1 MSDKLEPL
9 AIVGMKWRFSGE
21 ANSASGFWDVLTNAR
36 SAKSRIQAD
45 RFNVDAHYHPSADRN
60 GSIIKE
66 GHFLKEGIA
75 ASMRP
80 SSQWQQR
87 RQRAWTLSI
96 AFFWSRDADR
106 IRGRQPIHKSMSLN
120 RVSYLE
126 SWGQTRPGSLQQ
138 QQQGQEDGDSD
149 SVDGRNVDLPESSLS
164 SSFQSTYTYRLNFN
178 PYAGPG
184 WTQTPDEVAPEVLP
198 SGPETPTIKT
208 QPKPLEEGDH
218 GRYDPQHASLRLPN
232 EDYPLQTTGAFEVSS
247 TRRICQVIVAVI
259 YCFLAAGVVFGFAA
273 LKPVLIREGV
283 YHNLCS
289 RDELSKNRGVC
300 YGQELR
306 LNLMFTIAAVATN
319 VCALP
324 VGTILD
330 QYGPR
335 VCGIIS
341 SICLTF
347 GALLLSFAANLPFDA
362 YIPGYLLLSLGGP
375 FIFISSFQLSNTFP
389 TRSGLI
395 LSMLTGAFDASSA
408 LFLIF
413 RLTNERTNGSFT
425 SHKFFMVYLIVPA
438 FILAAQLL
446 VMPATSYK
454 TAGELVQ
461 QAEAYI
467 VDEAN
472 DHVDERIHNRSEGER
487 QRNDRRVHRQD
498 VVSKIQDLL
507 GDSSIN
513 DIAGLDEFSRITL
526 PPPDEV
532 QDRIVGKTPP
542 RNTTAGGVWGAL
554 HGRSAIQQIATPWF
568 VLIMLF
574 TVLQMLRINYFVAS
588 IRAQYDYLLSPA
600 LSKQLNSVF
609 DVLLPLGGLLS
620 VPFIGTILDTLKTQH
635 VLLILVSTATVIGIL
650 GCIPH
655 SLPAGYANIAL
666 FVIYR
671 PFYYTAVSDYAAK
684 VFGFQTFG
692 KVYGLIICLAGL
704 GNFLQAGLD
713 ALTFKLFARDPVPV
727 NLVLTASTGVIGAA
741 LVGFV
746 WWQAKRIDASRAQGI
761 AGKGA
766 VVDVDNG
773 RIERTIVQSKQVGRP
788 RPDSIAVEY
797 TGVAARD
804 WEREREREP
813 LLLRGPQHMGAH
825 GEASS
830 YGISSGP

>member
-1 MSDKLEPL
+1 
-9 AIVGMKWRFSGE
+9 
-21 ANSASGFWDVLTNAR
+21 
-36 SAKSRIQAD
+36 
-45 RFNVDAHYHPSADRN
+45 
-60 GSIIKE
+60 
-66 GHFLKEGIA
+66 
-75 ASMRP
+75 
-80 SSQWQQR
+80 
-87 RQRAWTLSI
+87 
-96 AFFWSRDADR
+96 
-106 IRGRQPIHKSMSLN
+106 MSLN

-126 SWGQTRPGSLQQ
+126 SWGQTRPVSRQQ

-149 SVDGRNVDLPESSLS
+149 SVDGRNVDLPEGSIS

-184 WTQTPDEVAPEVLP
+184 WTQPPDEVAPEDLV

-208 QPKPLEEGDH
+208 QPKPLDESDR
-218 GRYDPQHASLRLPN
+218 GRYDLQDASLKLPD

-247 TRRICQVIVAVI
+247 TRRICQVIIAVI

-283 YHNLCS
+283 YRNLCS

-330 QYGPR
+330 KYGPR
-335 VCGIIS
+335 VCGIIG

-362 YIPGYLLLSLGGP
+362 YIPGYLFLSLGGP

-389 TRSGLI
+389 TRSGMI

-425 SHKFFMVYLIVPA
+425 THRFFMVYLIVPA

-446 VMPATSYK
+446 IMPATSYK

-467 VDEAN
+467 ADEAN
-472 DHVDERIHNRSEGER
+472 DRVDERISNRSEGER

-498 VVSKIQDLL
+498 VVSQIQDLL

-513 DIAGLDEFSRITL
+513 DVPGLDEFSRTTL
-526 PPPDEV
+526 PPPDEA

-542 RNTTAGGVWGAL
+542 RNTTAGAVWGAL
-554 HGRSAIQQIATPWF
+554 HGRSALQQIATPWF

-600 LSKQLNSVF
+600 LSEQLNSVF
-609 DVLLPLGGLLS
+609 DFLLPLGGLLS

-635 VLLILVSTATVIGIL
+635 VLLILASTATVIGIL

-655 SLPAGYANIAL
+655 NLPAGYANIAL

-727 NLVLTASTGVIGAA
+727 NLVLTASTGVIGGA
-741 LVGFV
+741 LVAFV
-746 WWQAKRIDASRAQGI
+746 WWQAKRMDASRAQGI
-761 AGKGA
+761 AGKGV
-766 VVDVDNG
+766 VVDVDDG
-773 RIERTIVQSKQVGRP
+773 RTERTMVQSEQVSRT
-788 RPDSIAVEY
+788 RSDAVDY
-797 TGVAARD
+797 AGVAARD

-813 LLLRGPQHMGAH
+813 LLRRGPQHLGAH

>member
-1 MSDKLEPL
+1 
-9 AIVGMKWRFSGE
+9 
-21 ANSASGFWDVLTNAR
+21 
-36 SAKSRIQAD
+36 
-45 RFNVDAHYHPSADRN
+45 
-60 GSIIKE
+60 
-66 GHFLKEGIA
+66 
-75 ASMRP
+75 
-80 SSQWQQR
+80 
-87 RQRAWTLSI
+87 
-96 AFFWSRDADR
+96 
-106 IRGRQPIHKSMSLN
+106 MSLN

-126 SWGQTRPGSLQQ
+126 SWGQTRPVSRQQ
-138 QQQGQEDGDSD
+138 QYQDQEDGDSD
-149 SVDGRNVDLPESSLS
+149 SVDGRNVDLPEGSIS

-184 WTQTPDEVAPEVLP
+184 WTQPPTKLP
-198 SGPETPTIKT
+198 LKT
-208 QPKPLEEGDH
+208 SHLPKPLAESDH
-218 GRYDPQHASLRLPN
+218 GGYDPRDASLRLPD
-232 EDYPLQTTGAFEVSS
+232 EDYPLETTGAFEVSS
-247 TRRICQVIVAVI
+247 TRRICQVIIAVI

-283 YHNLCS
+283 YRNLCS
-289 RDELSKNRGVC
+289 RDELSKNREVC

-319 VCALP
+319 VSALP

-330 QYGPR
+330 KYGPR
-335 VCGIIS
+335 VCGIIG

-347 GALLLSFAANLPFDA
+347 GALLLSFAANLPFDT
-362 YIPGYLLLSLGGP
+362 YIPGYFFLSLGGP

-408 LFLIF
+408 LFLVF
-413 RLTNERTNGSFT
+413 RLANERSNGSFT
-425 SHKFFMVYLIVPA
+425 THKFFMVYLIVPA

-446 VMPATSYK
+446 IMPATSYK

-467 VDEAN
+467 ADEAN
-472 DHVDERIHNRSEGER
+472 DHVDERISNRSEGER

-513 DIAGLDEFSRITL
+513 DVPER
-526 PPPDEV
+526 P

-542 RNTTAGGVWGAL
+542 RNTTAGSVWGAL
-554 HGRSAIQQIATPWF
+554 HGRSALQQIATPWF

-574 TVLQMLRINYFVAS
+574 TVLQMLRINYF
-588 IRAQYDYLLSPA
+588 
-600 LSKQLNSVF
+600 LNSAF
-609 DVLLPLGGLLS
+609 DILLPLGGLLS

-635 VLLILVSTATVIGIL
+635 VLLILASTATLIGIL

-713 ALTFKLFARDPVPV
+713 AVTFKLFARDPVPV

-746 WWQAKRIDASRAQGI
+746 WWQAKRMDVSRAQRI
-761 AGKGA
+761 AGKGV
-766 VVDVDNG
+766 VVDADPG
-773 RIERTIVQSKQVGRP
+773 RAERTMVQSEQVSRP
-788 RPDSIAVEY
+788 RSDAVDY
-797 TGVAARD
+797 AGVAARD

-813 LLLRGPQHMGAH
+813 LLRRGPQHLGAH

>member
-1 MSDKLEPL
+1 
-9 AIVGMKWRFSGE
+9 
-21 ANSASGFWDVLTNAR
+21 
-36 SAKSRIQAD
+36 
-45 RFNVDAHYHPSADRN
+45 
-60 GSIIKE
+60 
-66 GHFLKEGIA
+66 
-75 ASMRP
+75 
-80 SSQWQQR
+80 
-87 RQRAWTLSI
+87 
-96 AFFWSRDADR
+96 
-106 IRGRQPIHKSMSLN
+106 MSLN

-126 SWGQTRPGSLQQ
+126 AWGQTRPSSRQQ
-138 QQQGQEDGDSD
+138 QQPGQEDGDSD
-149 SVDGRNVDLPESSLS
+149 SVDGRNGDLPEESIS
-164 SSFQSTYTYRLNFN
+164 SSFQSTYSYRLNFN

-184 WTQTPDEVAPEVLP
+184 WTQPPDEGAHDELT
-198 SGPETPTIKT
+198 SGLETFTVKP
-208 QPKPLEEGDH
+208 QPKPLDESDH
-218 GRYDPQHASLRLPN
+218 GGYGPQGSSKLPD

-247 TRRICQVIVAVI
+247 TRRICQVIIAVI

-273 LKPVLIREGV
+273 LKPVFVREGV
-283 YHNLCS
+283 YRNLCS
-289 RDELSKNRGVC
+289 SDELSKNQEVC

-319 VCALP
+319 VSALP
-324 VGTILD
+324 VGTVLD
-330 QYGPR
+330 TYGPR
-335 VCGIIS
+335 VCGIIG

-347 GALLLSFAANLPFDA
+347 GALLLSVAASLPFDA
-362 YIPGYLLLSLGGP
+362 YIPGYLFLSLGGP

-408 LFLIF
+408 LFLVF
-413 RLTNERTNGSFT
+413 RLANERTNGTFT
-425 SHKFFMVYLIVPA
+425 THKFFMVYLIVPA

-446 VMPATSYK
+446 IMPATSYK

-467 VDEAN
+467 ADEAN
-472 DHVDERIHNRSEGER
+472 DRVDERIGNRSEGER

-507 GDSSIN
+507 GDSNIS
-513 DIAGLDEFSRITL
+513 DVPGLDELSRTTL
-526 PPPDEV
+526 PPVIEP
-532 QDRIVGKTPP
+532 QDRVVGKTPP

-554 HGRSAIQQIATPWF
+554 HGRSALQQITTPWF
-568 VLIMLF
+568 VLITLF
-574 TVLQMLRINYFVAS
+574 TILQMLRINYFVAS

-600 LSKQLNSVF
+600 LSKQLNSAF

-620 VPFIGTILDTLKTQH
+620 VPFIGTILDTLNTPH
-635 VLLILVSTATVIGIL
+635 VLLILASIATLIGIL

-684 VFGFQTFG
+684 VFGFHTFG

-713 ALTFKLFARDPVPV
+713 AVTFKLFGRNPIPV
-727 NLVLTASTGVIGAA
+727 NLVLTASTGTIGAA

-746 WWQAKRIDASRAQGI
+746 WWQVKRMDASRAQSM
-761 AGKGA
+761 AGKGVDAGRTESAMVSWSDA
-766 VVDVDNG
+766 VD
-773 RIERTIVQSKQVGRP
+773 
-788 RPDSIAVEY
+788 Y

-813 LLLRGPQHMGAH
+813 LLSRGPQHLGAH

>member
-1 MSDKLEPL
+1 
-9 AIVGMKWRFSGE
+9 
-21 ANSASGFWDVLTNAR
+21 
-36 SAKSRIQAD
+36 
-45 RFNVDAHYHPSADRN
+45 
-60 GSIIKE
+60 
-66 GHFLKEGIA
+66 
-75 ASMRP
+75 
-80 SSQWQQR
+80 
-87 RQRAWTLSI
+87 
-96 AFFWSRDADR
+96 
-106 IRGRQPIHKSMSLN
+106 MSLN

-126 SWGQTRPGSLQQ
+126 SWGQTRAASRQQ
-138 QQQGQEDGDSD
+138 QHPGQEDGDSD
-149 SVDGRNVDLPESSLS
+149 SVDGRNIDLPEESIA
-164 SSFQSTYTYRLNFN
+164 SSFQSTYSYRLNFN

-184 WTQTPDEVAPEVLP
+184 WTQPPDEGAQDELT
-198 SGPETPTIKT
+198 SGRETPTLKI
-208 QPKPLEEGDH
+208 QPKPLDESDH
-218 GRYDPQHASLRLPN
+218 GGYVPQDSSQLPD
-232 EDYPLQTTGAFEVSS
+232 EDHPLQTTAAFEVSS
-247 TRRICQVIVAVI
+247 TRRICQVIIAVI

-283 YHNLCS
+283 YRNLCS
-289 RDELSKNRGVC
+289 RDELSKNPEVC

-319 VCALP
+319 VSALP
-324 VGTILD
+324 VGTVLD
-330 QYGPR
+330 TYGPR
-335 VCGIIS
+335 VCGIIG

-347 GALLLSFAANLPFDA
+347 GALLLSFAANLPFDV
-362 YIPGYLLLSLGGP
+362 YIPGYLFLSLGGP

-408 LFLIF
+408 LFLVF
-413 RLTNERTNGSFT
+413 RLANERTNGSFT
-425 SHKFFMVYLIVPA
+425 THKFFMVYLIVPA

-446 VMPATSYK
+446 IMPATSYK

-472 DHVDERIHNRSEGER
+472 DRVDERIGNRSEGER

-498 VVSKIQDLL
+498 VVNKIQDLL
-507 GDSSIN
+507 GDSNIS
-513 DIAGLDEFSRITL
+513 DVPVVSGLDELSRTTL
-526 PPPDEV
+526 PPVNEPE
-532 QDRIVGKTPP
+532 DRIVGKTPP

-554 HGRSAIQQIATPWF
+554 HGRSALQQITTPWF
-568 VLIMLF
+568 VLITLF
-574 TVLQMLRINYFVAS
+574 TILQMLRINYFVAS
-588 IRAQYDYLLSPA
+588 IRAQYDYLLTPA
-600 LSKQLNSVF
+600 LSKQLNSAF
-609 DVLLPLGGLLS
+609 DVLLPVGGLLS
-620 VPFIGTILDTLKTQH
+620 VPFIGTILDNLTTPQ
-635 VLLILVSTATVIGIL
+635 VLLILASTATVIGIL

-713 ALTFKLFARDPVPV
+713 ALTFKLFARNPIPV
-727 NLVLTASTGVIGAA
+727 NLVLTASTAVIGAA

-746 WWQAKRIDASRAQGI
+746 WWQTKRMDASRAQSM
-761 AGKGA
+761 AGKA
-766 VVDVDNG
+766 VDTGRTESAMVSRSDAVD
-773 RIERTIVQSKQVGRP
+773 
-788 RPDSIAVEY
+788 Y

-804 WEREREREP
+804 WEWERERQREREP
-813 LLLRGPQHMGAH
+813 LLRRGPQHLGAH